1 VRLETELAD
10 LLARFRAELA
20 YNDAKGSSAYREG
33 MHDGLHFAA
42 DALAEVLERNGL
54 AAEGASE
61 ARAAEAELIPNEY
74 GV

>member
-1 VRLETELAD
+1 MTLETELTD
-10 LLARFRAELA
+10 LLARYRAELT

-42 DALAEVLERNGL
+42 DALAEVLERNGVR
-54 AAEGASE
+54 ADRASD